1 MTADD
6 LGATRPISVGRG
18 TLDRHY
24 PQMVVD
30 VAAVDHNIAVVSA
43 WCHRNRVEL
52 APHIKTTM
60 SVAIVER
67 QRAAGARTVTVATI
81 GQAAIALGWGC
92 RSVLVANEIVDP
104 FELDAVRRWREQD
117 PDLEL
122 LCFVDSE
129 AAVGLAGRT
138 FAGTGLALDV
148 IVEVGTPGGRAGAR
162 TLSEAVSVA
171 TAARTTSGV
180 RLIGVGGY
188 EGVSPNVRTLDVL
201 EAVDAQCRLA
211 TDVFGACLELCET
224 STPVFTMGGSAFP
237 DRVVDNLPPRSATP
251 MARFLVR
258 PGCYVT
264 HDHGIYAHVSPFAD
278 LRPAVT
284 VEALVISIPEAGL
297 AVIGAGKRDLPYDA
311 GAPVPLSAQNGD
323 EAPRDL
329 RNSSV
334 RAIFDHHTVLNT
346 SRHVDVSDVLRLGIS
361 HPCSAFDR
369 WPTFLA
375 ELPDGRA
382 ELWTTNFTRHVEY
395 DI

>member
-1 MTADD
+1 
-6 LGATRPISVGRG
+6 
-18 TLDRHY
+18 
-24 PQMVVD
+24 MVVD
-30 VAAVDHNIAVVSA
+30 VAAVDHNIAAVTS
-43 WCHRNRVEL
+43 WCRRNGVEL

-60 SVAIVER
+60 SKSIVDR

-81 GQAAIALGWGC
+81 GQAGIALGWGC

-104 FELDAVRRWREQD
+104 VELDAVKRWREQD
-117 PDLEL
+117 PNLEL
-122 LCFVDSE
+122 VCFVDSE
-129 AAVGLAGRT
+129 AAVRLAGRT

-148 IVEVGTPGGRAGAR
+148 VVEVGTPGGRAGAR
-162 TLSEAVSVA
+162 TLDEAVKVA
-171 TAARTTSGV
+171 KAARNTSGV

-201 EAVDAQCRLA
+201 EVVDAQCRLA
-211 TDVFGACLELCET
+211 SDVFGQCLELLET

-237 DRVVDNLPPRSATP
+237 DRVVNHLPLRSAIP

-264 HDHGIYAHVSPFAD
+264 HDHGIYAQVSPFAD

-284 VEALVISIPEAGL
+284 VEALVISVPEAGL

-311 GAPVPLSAQNGD
+311 GVPVPLSAQSGD

-329 RNSSV
+329 GNSS
-334 RAIFDHHTVLNT
+334 AGALFDHHTVLRT

-369 WPTFLA
+369 WPSYLA
-375 ELPDGRA
+375 ELPDGRT
-382 ELWTTNFTRHVEY
+382 ELWTTNFTRRVEY
-395 DI
+395 DL